1 MNRHFSLTL
10 TALTVVS
17 LGCSTAVSAQAAMTT
32 GTPVPTLTV
41 SAEGK
46 VERAPDIAD
55 LSGGVVS
62 VAPTAA
68 AAMADNAR
76 AMTAVIAAVR
86 RAGIAE
92 RDIQTAG
99 VNLAPQYRYQ
109 NDHPPVLT
117 GYQAT
122 NTVNLRIR
130 KLADAG
136 RLLDALVAAG
146 ANQLSGPH
154 FRVDAAD
161 AALDEA
167 RTAAVATARQRA
179 TLYAQAAG
187 VHIKRVLSLSES
199 GGEQPRPI
207 MVMARRMTAASAPE
221 TPVAPGEVT
230 LGVTVNMVFEV
241 E

>member
-1 MNRHFSLTL
+1 MTRPLPT
-10 TALTVVS
+10 TAATAICLA
-17 LGCSTAVSAQAAMTT
+17 LWCSAPASSQTAIVAGA
-32 GTPVPTLTV
+32 PVPTLSV

-76 AMTAVIAAVR
+76 SMSAVIAAVR

-99 VNLAPQYRYQ
+99 ISLQPQYRYQ

-122 NTVNLRIR
+122 NTVNLRVR

-136 RLLDALVAAG
+136 RLLDALVAVG
-146 ANQLSGPH
+146 ANQISGPN

-167 RTAAVATARQRA
+167 RTAAVATARRRA
-179 TLYAQAAG
+179 ELYATAAG
-187 VHIKRVLSLSES
+187 VHIKRLLSLSES
-199 GGEQPRPI
+199 GGEQPRP
-207 MVMARRMTAASAPE
+207 VMMRAKMMAAAAPE

-230 LGVTVNMVFEV
+230 LGVTVSMVFEV

>member
-1 MNRHFSLTL
+1 MRRLRQTIV
-10 TALTVVS
+10 ALLGIVALVS
-17 LGCSTAVSAQAAMTT
+17 APALAQAAALN
-32 GTPVPTLTV
+32 GTPVPMISV

-76 AMTAVIAAVR
+76 AMTAVVAAVR

-99 VNLAPQYRYQ
+99 INLQAQYHYQ

-122 NTVNLRIR
+122 NTVNLRVR

-146 ANQLSGPH
+146 ANQLSGPN

-167 RTAAVATARQRA
+167 RTAAVATARKRA
-179 TLYAQAAG
+179 ELYAQAAG
-187 VHIKRVLSLSES
+187 VRLKRLLSLSES
-199 GGEQPRPI
+199 GGEQPRP
-207 MVMARRMTAASAPE
+207 MPMMARRMTVTAAPE
-221 TPVAPGEVT
+221 PPVAPGEVT
-230 LGVTVNMVFEV
+230 LGITVNMVFEI

>member
-1 MNRHFSLTL
+1 MSRQRLRKIV
-10 TALTVVS
+10 AL
-17 LGCSTAVSAQAAMTT
+17 LAPLWCAAPAAVQAAILT
-32 GTPVPTLTV
+32 GAPVPTLNV

-46 VERAPDIAD
+46 VMRAPDVAD
-55 LSGGVVS
+55 VSGGVVS
-62 VAPTAA
+62 IAPTAA
-68 AAMADNAR
+68 AAMTDNAR
-76 AMTAVIAAVR
+76 AMTAVVAAVHH
-86 RAGIAE
+86 AGIAD

-99 VNLAPQYRYQ
+99 IVLQAQYRYQ

-122 NTVNLRIR
+122 NTVNLHVR

-146 ANQLSGPH
+146 ANQLSGPN

-187 VHIKRVLSLSES
+187 VHIKRLLSLSEN

-207 MVMARRMTAASAPE
+207 MAMARRMSAAAPE
-221 TPVAPGEVT
+221 TPISPGEVT
-230 LGVTVNMVFEV
+230 LGVTVEMVFEV

>member
-1 MNRHFSLTL
+1 MTRPIL
-10 TALTVVS
+10 TAAAL
-17 LGCSTAVSAQAAMTT
+17 LGMIISGSEPATAQAAIVA
-32 GTPVPTLTV
+32 GTPVPTLSV
-41 SAEGK
+41 SVEGK
-46 VERAPDIAD
+46 VERAPDVAD

-76 AMTAVIAAVR
+76 SMTAVIAAVR
-86 RAGIAE
+86 RAGIAD

-99 VNLAPQYRYQ
+99 ISLQPQYRYQ

-122 NTVNLRIR
+122 NTVSLSVR

-146 ANQLSGPH
+146 ANQISGPN

-161 AALDEA
+161 AALDAA
-167 RTAAVATARQRA
+167 RTVAVATARKRA
-179 TLYAQAAG
+179 ELYAQAAG
-187 VHIKRVLSLSES
+187 VHLKRLLSLSES
-199 GGEQPRPI
+199 GGEAAHP
-207 MVMARRMTAASAPE
+207 VMMRAKVMSAAAPE
-221 TPVAPGEVT
+221 TPVVPGEVT
-230 LGVTVNMVFEV
+230 LAVTVNMAFEI

>member
-1 MNRHFSLTL
+1 MIHFPQRTR
-10 TALTVVS
+10 TALLGIAALVS
-17 LGCSTAVSAQAAMTT
+17 APALAQAAALT
-32 GTPVPTLTV
+32 GTPVPTISV

-46 VERAPDIAD
+46 VERAPDVAD

-86 RAGIAE
+86 RGGVAE

-99 VNLAPQYRYQ
+99 INLAPQYRYQ

-122 NTVNLRIR
+122 NTVNLRVR

-167 RTAAVATARQRA
+167 RATAVATARQRA

-187 VHIKRVLSLSES
+187 VHIKRLLSLSES
-199 GGEQPRPI
+199 GGEQPRPV
-207 MVMARRMTAASAPE
+207 MMMARRMTVAAAPE
-221 TPVAPGEVT
+221 IPVAPGEVT
-230 LGVTVNMVFEV
+230 LSVMVNMVFEV
-241 E
+241 D

>member
-1 MNRHFSLTL
+1 MYHKLFAAF
-10 TALTVVS
+10 ALAAAGPAFAQ
-17 LGCSTAVSAQAAMTT
+17 LGTMPGMAV
-32 GTPVPTLTV
+32 VPTLSV

-46 VERAPDIAD
+46 VERAPDVAD

-68 AAMADNAR
+68 AAMAANAR
-76 AMTAVIAAVR
+76 SMTAVVAAVR
-86 RAGIAE
+86 HAGIAE

-99 VNLAPQYRYQ
+99 ISLQPQYRYANNQ
-109 NDHPPVLT
+109 PPVLT

-122 NTVNLRIR
+122 NTVNLRVR

-136 RLLDALVAAG
+136 RLLDALVAVG
-146 ANQLSGPH
+146 ANQISGPN

-161 AALDEA
+161 AALDAA
-167 RTAAVATARQRA
+167 RTAAVATARARA
-179 TLYAQAAG
+179 ELYAKAAG
-187 VHIKRVLSLSES
+187 VRIKRLLSLSES

-207 MVMARRMTAASAPE
+207 MMRAKMMAVAAPE
-221 TPVAPGEVT
+221 TPVEPGEVT